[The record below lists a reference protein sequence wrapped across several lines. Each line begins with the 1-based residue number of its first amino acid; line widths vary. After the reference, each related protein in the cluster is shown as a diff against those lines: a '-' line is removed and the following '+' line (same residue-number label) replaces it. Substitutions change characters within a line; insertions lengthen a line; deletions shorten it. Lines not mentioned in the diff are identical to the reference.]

1 MKKAGKRI
9 AAWLTALALCAGMLP
24 AVAFAEETPAGAGAP
39 ASVTESENTSALA
52 ATPGEAP
59 VTTAA
64 QSAPAP
70 AAPRVAEGDADLVWD
85 EATKTLTYTGTSF
98 DADLSDLPYEAE
110 IEHLVLDNPEMAV
123 FRGNANYHNT
133 TLKTLVI
140 NSAKTVGTYAF
151 TYYDALERVELY
163 NCGSIDTAFQG
174 NASIQTALIDTVD
187 TIGPNTFMNVKT
199 MKELT
204 IRHVTGSMRAVF
216 PGCANLEKAEITDV
230 ENIAGL
236 NGAQTVILK
245 DIGTISANAALV
257 QTTLKELILEDVD
270 LIGEHAFDYCIG
282 LTSVTAKNVVNIDE
296 YAFYRCAGLKT
307 VDLQNCGVVQG
318 KAFNL
323 CTGLESFTFTEGT
336 QLGYSSVFDLN
347 DPKFAAIKERME
359 GIMAGTFELGEAK
372 TQDDALAPDAG
383 FESSRTGKENDTAI
397 GGTQLTKAAKWADA
411 EQTAAD
417 VQFQYRYAQAPG
429 KDFLFVLDLSASM
442 SDLGTDDSMNGRMYE
457 MQSKMLEV
465 TDDLLNT
472 AGYDNRVGIVTFGGY
487 KNDTN
492 PTKITTTDFTTDSAA
507 IHDAVYAARSEESQN
522 TDYLTALDEAAKLI
536 AARTDTSRQVEIIFI
551 SDGEPTVDADKNLY
565 RPVGETTA
573 GKEDVG
579 TENWYAML
587 DDIRV
592 KAQALKAQ
600 GVDIIGVLQTPSEAD
615 IPYCEDAMEA
625 VCLDGAYYIGT
636 DTEGF
641 SRAVNN
647 AIATAYSVHVL
658 VDTVDPAFTL
668 DESSITATAGSWA
681 VGTDAAGNTTIT
693 WTITGVPFT
702 THTLRYRLALKPEED
717 GSYAAGAFDTNEG
730 DAQLYP
736 GTQPEGTAANAVATP
751 TLLRGT
757 VLVQPADITIYMGGS
772 EGYEGVVNGSDGTLG
787 KTDNSLPEPGFYVTL
802 PDAVNEL
809 LQAET
814 GVAGAADLSQYMTV
828 RTVSGDRVW
837 TLEQYGATNSVAYD
851 KFIYRIV
858 AGDGQDPV
866 RLEFRDEA
874 GNLYISD
881 SFEPSEAGA
890 LTQEYTMGIYAGAVD
905 LGNVVV
911 DITVGG
917 KTYTL
922 PVRTETGT
930 LDVRYVTGEQADV
943 VTGVVSDI
951 AAAARE
957 DGKAYA
963 EMPADTVY
971 TINASDV
978 DVTAEAAPSLLFDD
992 VVSTANTAGAQD
1004 NATLVRTYALET
1016 LADVGLVNPQYEAKY
1031 LDLVDANNGNA
1042 WLTASNPVKVYW
1054 PYPDGTGEDTQF
1066 YLVHFEGLHRD
1077 MNNGDVEALVAAAT
1091 KTRMQVTNTEY
1102 GISFETDGFSPFVLV
1117 WDAPKTT
1124 TPVTPG
1130 TSTGTTPQTGDASH
1144 AALWAGLLAV
1154 GALGVAGTGIAM
1166 SRSKRRKA
1174 R

>member
-1 MKKAGKRI
+1 
-9 AAWLTALALCAGMLP
+9 
-24 AVAFAEETPAGAGAP
+24 
-39 ASVTESENTSALA
+39 
-52 ATPGEAP
+52 
-59 VTTAA
+59 
-64 QSAPAP
+64 
-70 AAPRVAEGDADLVWD
+70 
-85 EATKTLTYTGTSF
+85 
-98 DADLSDLPYEAE
+98 
-110 IEHLVLDNPEMAV
+110 MAV

-245 DIGTISANAALV
+245 DIGTISANAALM
-257 QTTLKELILEDVD
+257 QTALKELILEDVD

-307 VDLQNCGVVQG
+307 VDLQNCGVVQ
-318 KAFNL
+318 ARRSNL

-492 PTKITTTDFTTDSAA
+492 PTKITTTDFTADSAA
-507 IHDAVYAARSEESQN
+507 VHDAVYAARSEESQN

-625 VCLDGAYYIGT
+625 VCLDGAYLHRHGHRGLQPRG
-636 DTEGF
+636 EQRHRHGVQ
-641 SRAVNN
+641 RACARRHRRPGVYAGREQHHGHGRQLGRGYGRRGQHHHHLDDHGRALHPRTRC
-647 AIATAYSVHVL
+647 AIAWRSSRRRTA
-658 VDTVDPAFTL
+658 AMRR
-668 DESSITATAGSWA
+668 A
-681 VGTDAAGNTTIT
+681 
-693 WTITGVPFT
+693 
-702 THTLRYRLALKPEED
+702 R
-717 GSYAAGAFDTNEG
+717 FDTNEG
-730 DAQLYP
+730 DAVLSDNAGQ
-736 GTQPEGTAANAVATP
+736 ANAVATP

-802 PDAVNEL
+802 PDVVNEL

-828 RTVSGDRVW
+828 RTASGDRVW

-874 GNLYISD
+874 GNLYIS
-881 SFEPSEAGA
+881 GQ
-890 LTQEYTMGIYAGAVD
+890 L
-905 LGNVVV
+905 
-911 DITVGG
+911 
-917 KTYTL
+917 
-922 PVRTETGT
+922 
-930 LDVRYVTGEQADV
+930 
-943 VTGVVSDI
+943 
-951 AAAARE
+951 
-957 DGKAYA
+957 
-963 EMPADTVY
+963 
-971 TINASDV
+971 
-978 DVTAEAAPSLLFDD
+978 
-992 VVSTANTAGAQD
+992 
-1004 NATLVRTYALET
+1004 
-1016 LADVGLVNPQYEAKY
+1016 
-1031 LDLVDANNGNA
+1031 
-1042 WLTASNPVKVYW
+1042 
-1054 PYPDGTGEDTQF
+1054 
-1066 YLVHFEGLHRD
+1066 
-1077 MNNGDVEALVAAAT
+1077 
-1091 KTRMQVTNTEY
+1091 
-1102 GISFETDGFSPFVLV
+1102 
-1117 WDAPKTT
+1117 
-1124 TPVTPG
+1124 
-1130 TSTGTTPQTGDASH
+1130 
-1144 AALWAGLLAV
+1144 
-1154 GALGVAGTGIAM
+1154 
-1166 SRSKRRKA
+1166 
-1174 R
+1174 